1 MAAAD
6 ESELMHMIATAA
18 RINDRPSAVRYPRG
32 EGVGVDLPE
41 HGSPLTIGKGRIVRE
56 GSRIA
61 ILSYGARLYECLRAA
76 DDLTRQGLPTTVA
89 DARFAKPLDTELV
102 KLLATDHEILVTIEE
117 GSIGGFSAHVM
128 QYLTTSGLLDHGL
141 KVRPM
146 ILPDRFI
153 SHGTPSRM
161 YQDAQLTASNIA
173 DIALSALTLHNPEPF
188 VKPA

>member
-1 MAAAD
+1 M
-6 ESELMHMIATAA
+6 
-18 RINDRPSAVRYPRG
+18 
-32 EGVGVDLPE
+32 
-41 HGSPLTIGKGRIVRE
+41 
-56 GSRIA
+56 
-61 ILSYGARLYECLRAA
+61 SYGARLYECLRAA

-89 DARFAKPLDTELV
+89 DARFVKPLDTELL

-128 QYLTTSGLLDHGL
+128 QYLTTSGLLDGGL

-153 SHGTPSRM
+153 SHGTSSGM

-173 DIALSALTLHNPEPF
+173 DVALSALTLRNPEPF

>member
-1 MAAAD
+1 M
-6 ESELMHMIATAA
+6 
-18 RINDRPSAVRYPRG
+18 
-32 EGVGVDLPE
+32 
-41 HGSPLTIGKGRIVRE
+41 
-56 GSRIA
+56 
-61 ILSYGARLYECLRAA
+61 
-76 DDLTRQGLPTTVA
+76 
-89 DARFAKPLDTELV
+89 DTELL

-128 QYLTTSGLLDHGL
+128 QYLTTSGLLDDGL

-153 SHGTPSRM
+153 SHGTPSGM

-173 DIALSALTLHNPEPF
+173 DVALSALTLHNPEPY